1 MPVNILYHERNIPML
16 KEENRVDK
24 QRFEEKKDEEQSC
37 GCGEHQAIQQSARE
51 VKEERKEE
59 GRSKDPDAV

>member
-1 MPVNILYHERNIPML
+1 ML

-24 QRFEEKKDEEQSC
+24 ERFEEKKDEKQSC
-37 GCGEHQAIQQSARE
+37 GCGVDQAIQRAARE
-51 VKEERKEE
+51 VKEERKDE

>member
-1 MPVNILYHERNIPML
+1 ML

-24 QRFEEKKDEEQSC
+24 QRFEEKKDEKKNC
-37 GCGEHQAIQQSARE
+37 GCGEDQAIQQSARE